1 MIKSAKMAGEKMQAA
16 NELAVFLPNEAAS
29 LRLGAWLAGRLQ
41 AGDVVALDG
50 ALGAGK
56 TTLARGVIGQ
66 LCGVGE
72 VPSPT
77 FSLVQHYAAGDFDI
91 CHADLYR
98 LDAPEEAEAL
108 GLFEDDRRV
117 VLLEWAERLG
127 AGTAAGAGAG
137 AMLRLVLEENAKG
150 GRWARFAGA
159 WSGRLDGLDDFLA
172 HEKAADDFLQKNKC
186 GTAAR
191 VALAGDAS
199 GRKYE
204 RLVASDAEADA
215 GETDLLFMDWPLVKG
230 DRKNY
235 AAQVKLGQKAGD
247 FVKVADFLNA
257 HGLSAPRCF
266 AADEKQGFM
275 LVEDFGTLSMTHMI
289 ATQDARLDI
298 FYHEAVAALAVLAKT
313 PPPALAKY
321 NAAIWQAE
329 LNVFLDFYLPFAG
342 QMADEKA
349 RADWDGLWQ
358 GLFGRAETADLPEA
372 LVLRDYH
379 SPNVYFL
386 PTRQAARRVGMIDV
400 QDALCG
406 SPIYDLASLL
416 QDARCDVP
424 QRRAET
430 LLDFYITQ
438 TGFDRDTVAMMLA
451 FFGAQRNLRI
461 AGVFARLA
469 KSGREDYVQHVPR
482 VLGYVAQNCQHPALA
497 DLRDWLKARG
507 VLA

>member
-1 MIKSAKMAGEKMQAA
+1 MAGEKMQAA
-16 NELAVFLPNEAAS
+16 NEQAVFLPNEAAS
-29 LRLGAWLAGRLQ
+29 LRLGAWLAGRLRPR
-41 AGDVVALDG
+41 DVVALDG
-50 ALGAGK
+50 DLGAGK
-56 TTLARGVIGQ
+56 TTLARGIIGQ
-66 LCGVGE
+66 LCGVGD

-108 GLFEDDRRV
+108 GLFEDDTRV

-127 AGTAAGAGAG
+127 AGTGAGAG

-159 WSGRLDGLDDFLA
+159 WSERLDGLDDFLVR
-172 HEKAADDFLQKNKC
+172 EKAADDFLQKNKC

-215 GETDLLFMDWPLVKG
+215 GAADLLFMDWAGVKG

-235 AAQVKLGQKAGD
+235 AKQVKLGQSVND
-247 FVKVADFLNA
+247 FIKVADFLNA
-257 HGLSAPRCF
+257 HGLSAPQCF
-266 AADEKQGFM
+266 AADAADGFM
-275 LVEDFGTLSMTHMI
+275 LVEDFGTLSMTRMI
-289 ATQDARLDI
+289 AEDDTRLDI
-298 FYHEAVAALAVLAKT
+298 FYHEAVAALAVLARLT
-313 PPPALAKY
+313 PPDVPKY

-342 QMADEKA
+342 QAADEKA

-358 GLFGRAETADLPEA
+358 ELFALAETADWPEA

-379 SPNVYFL
+379 TPNLHFL
-386 PTRQAARRVGMIDV
+386 PARQGVRRVGMIDV

-424 QRRAET
+424 PKRAEN
-430 LLDFYITQ
+430 LLRFYLAR
-438 TGFDRDTVAMMLA
+438 TGFDAQAVATALA

-469 KSGREDYVQHVPR
+469 QSGRKNYVQHLPR
-482 VLGYVAQNCQHPALA
+482 VLAYVAQNCQHPALG
-497 DLRDWLKARG
+497 DLRDWLKARE
-507 VLA
+507 VL